1 MDLNEYQ
8 KQAAKTDQRPGS
20 RGEALLIPLLGL
32 AGEAGTLVSEYKKQ
46 LRDGPGHVRFADHV
60 SEELGDLLWYVAN
73 LANKMGLSLED
84 VAQANLVKVTDRWR
98 EQSDGPTFFD
108 GGFPESE
115 QLPRQF
121 AVDFSYSG
129 ETTAT
134 KVIVTR
140 DGQPVGNPLS
150 DNAFEEDGY
159 RFHDIY
165 HFTFAALLG
174 WSPVTRRNL
183 GCKRRSD
190 PRVDEVEDGGRGWVI
205 EEGIALLSFVYA
217 GEHGYFAETARVDQ
231 ALLNTI
237 RTLTRT
243 VEVRIRTARQWEQAV
258 VVASQLW
265 KQLRDHDGGSIQCS
279 LSARSVSYAPPR
291 SA

>member
-1 MDLNEYQ
+1 
-8 KQAAKTDQRPGS
+8 
-20 RGEALLIPLLGL
+20 LLIPLLGL
-32 AGEAGTLVSEYKKQ
+32 AGEAGTLASEYKKQ
-46 LRDGPGHVRFADHV
+46 LRDGPANVRFADHV
-60 SEELGDLLWYVAN
+60 GEELGDLLWY
-73 LANKMGLSLED
+73 LANVADKMGLSLED
-84 VAQANLVKVTDRWR
+84 VAKANLVNIADRWH
-98 EQSDGPTFFD
+98 EQLNAPTFFD
-108 GGFPESE
+108 GSFPESE

-129 ETTAT
+129 ATTAT
-134 KVIVTR
+134 KVVVSR
-140 DGQPVGNPLS
+140 NGLPVGNPLS

-165 HFTFAALLG
+165 HFTFAALLA

-190 PRVDEVEDGGRGWVI
+190 PRVDEIEDGGRGWVI

-217 GEHGYFAETARVDQ
+217 GEHGYFAETERVDQ

-237 RTLTRT
+237 RALTRT
-243 VEVRIRTARQWEQAV
+243 VEVRIRSAREWERAV

-265 KQLRDHDGGSIQCS
+265 KKLRDHDGGSIQCS
-279 LSARSVSYAPPR
+279 LSDRRVSYAPPG
-291 SA
+291 